1 MLNLLQLRFLPS
13 SVDLGLLVLRLSF
26 GIGLVALHGW
36 SKLATY
42 AERSQRFADPFGIGS
57 PASLA
62 LAIFAEV
69 VCAVLI
75 ALGLFTRAAA
85 LVCLINM
92 SVAFFYAHGGRFTGE
107 RNGELAFMYL
117 AAFAVLLLAGAG
129 RFSLDGKAGG
139 RR

>member
-13 SVDLGLLVLRLSF
+13 SVDLGLLVLRLSS
-26 GIGLVALHGW
+26 GIGLIALHGW
-36 SKLATY
+36 GKLATY

-69 VCAVLI
+69 VCAILI
-75 ALGLFTRAAA
+75 TLGLFTRAAA
-85 LVCLINM
+85 LVCVINM

-117 AAFAVLLLAGAG
+117 SAFVVLLLAGAG
-129 RFSLDGKAGG
+129 RFSVDGRAGG

>member
-26 GIGLVALHGW
+26 GLGLVALHGW
-36 SKLATY
+36 GKLGTY

-69 VCAVLI
+69 VCAILI
-75 ALGLFTRAAA
+75 TLGLFTRAAA
-85 LVCLINM
+85 LVCVINM
-92 SVAFFYAHGGRFTGE
+92 SVAFFYAHGGRLTGQG
-107 RNGELAFMYL
+107 NGELAFAYL
-117 AAFAVLLLAGAG
+117 TAFLVLLIAGAG
-129 RFSLDGKAGG
+129 RYSLDGKAGA

>member
-13 SVDLGLLVLRLSF
+13 SVDLGLLVLRLSS
-26 GIGLVALHGW
+26 GIGLIALHGW
-36 SKLATY
+36 GKLATY
-42 AERSQRFADPFGIGS
+42 SERSQRFADPFGIGS

-69 VCAVLI
+69 VCAILI
-75 ALGLFTRAAA
+75 TLGLFTRAAA
-85 LVCLINM
+85 LVCVINM

-117 AAFAVLLLAGAG
+117 SAFVVLLLAGAG
-129 RFSLDGKAGG
+129 RFSVDGRAGG

>member
-1 MLNLLQLRFLPS
+1 MLNLLQFRFLPS
-13 SVDLGLLVLRLSF
+13 SVDLGLLVLRISF
-26 GIGLVALHGW
+26 GLGLVALHGW
-36 SKLATY
+36 GKLSTY
-42 AERSQRFADPFGIGS
+42 GERSQRFADPFGIGA

-69 VCAVLI
+69 VCAILI

-85 LVCLINM
+85 LVCVINM

-117 AAFAVLLLAGAG
+117 AAFVVLLLAGAG